1 MLTSRE
7 LFNKLYKYLER
18 SLFNEYRIQ
27 FPIVEN
33 KYGFCV
39 LKEGRII
46 IKFFLT
52 NNIIYY
58 QKNFPIINMILTA
71 EDIDNALK
79 TCDEIFCDNNFSL
92 ILKCNLI

>member
-1 MLTSRE
+1 MFTSKE

-18 SLFNEYRIQ
+18 SLFDKCWIQ
-27 FPIVEN
+27 FPIAEN
-33 KYGFCV
+33 KERFYV

-46 IKFFLT
+46 IKFFLI

-58 QKNFPIINMILTA
+58 QKRFLINNEILTV
-71 EDIDNALK
+71 EDVDRALK

>member
-1 MLTSRE
+1 MFTSKD

-18 SLFNEYRIQ
+18 SLFDKCWIQ
-27 FPIVEN
+27 FPIAEN
-33 KYGFCV
+33 KERFYV

-46 IKFFLT
+46 IKFFLI

-58 QKNFPIINMILTA
+58 QKRFLINNEILTV
-71 EDIDNALK
+71 EDVDRALK
-79 TCDEIFCDNNFSL
+79 MCDEIFCDNNFSL

>member
-1 MLTSRE
+1 MFTSRE

-18 SLFNEYRIQ
+18 SLFDKYRIQ

-33 KYGFCV
+33 KYGFYV

-46 IKFFLT
+46 IKFFLI
-52 NNIIYY
+52 NNIMYY
-58 QKNFPIINMILTA
+58 QKNFPIINMVLTA

-92 ILKCNLI
+92 FLKCNLI